1 MASVDEKQGH
11 GRVLEFDKVTKSFAK
26 TASNEIT
33 HALAEVNLTIQ
44 PGVCQYCWNKWMWK
58 INDFAID
65 CRTDQTD
72 YR

>member
-26 TASNEIT
+26 TDSNEIT

-44 PGVCQYCWNKWMWK
+44 PGKPSCQLEVS
-58 INDFAID
+58 
-65 CRTDQTD
+65 TQTII
-72 YR
+72 

>member
-26 TASNEIT
+26 TDSNEIT

-44 PGVCQYCWNKWMWK
+44 PGEFVSIVGTSGCRK
-58 INDFAID
+58 INKFCD
-65 CRTDQTD
+65 
-72 YR
+72 

>member
-26 TASNEIT
+26 TDSNEIT

-44 PGVCQYCWNKWMWK
+44 PGLSVLLEQVDVENQRFC
-58 INDFAID
+58 D
-65 CRTDQTD
+65 
-72 YR
+72 